1 MIFMEYINKKWDLPT
16 MEKKVDNLKKII
28 PPEIVEATL
37 LGKLS
42 LTDSR
47 LDALYLTFYDLKDR
61 YCKIKRRTFGKPKY
75 VDYEPKRMWIGEY
88 TNTPVNEWYTLYA
101 TTSATVST
109 TLSNATASAYTTTTW
124 SPSDYTWTV
133 STNSI
138 YR

>member
-1 MIFMEYINKKWDLPT
+1 MEYINKKWDLPT
-16 MEKKVDNLKKII
+16 MEKKVELLKKII
-28 PPEIVEATL
+28 PPGIVNWTL
-37 LGKLS
+37 DCNLAK
-42 LTDSR
+42 TDSR

-75 VDYEPKRMWIGEY
+75 VDYEPKRTWIGEY

-109 TLSNATASAYTTTTW
+109 TLSNSTASAYTTTTW
-124 SPSDYTWTV
+124 SPSDYIWTV